1 MGGPSFT
8 EIPCTLCGETVDLT
22 VDLCAD
28 ENGVAIHEDC
38 YVKHVTSNEGQSKL
52 GGGDSR

>member
-1 MGGPSFT
+1 MGGHPST
-8 EIPCTLCGETVDLT
+8 AIPCTICRKLVDLT